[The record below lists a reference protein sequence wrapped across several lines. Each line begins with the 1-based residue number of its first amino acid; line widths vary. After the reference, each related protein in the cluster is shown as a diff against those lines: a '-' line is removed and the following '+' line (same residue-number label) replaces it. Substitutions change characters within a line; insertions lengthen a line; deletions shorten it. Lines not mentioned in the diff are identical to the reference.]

1 MAHSKGD
8 DDRDQNEVDFF
19 QIYDPISRIIN
30 HSKEYGDLYQE
41 YVQEID
47 NFISY
52 AGIIEPLLLSEYSGD
67 KLPRQSFIEKELPL
81 NEKIR
86 SIESLRIGIRYAIS
100 NGALIVGED
109 IADPYGG
116 AFKATKGLSSEFPLS
131 VISTPISEAALVGF
145 AIGNALT
152 GRNVFAEIMFGDFIT
167 YAFDQIVSNASKF
180 FHVYNLTQGLP
191 LIIRVPNGGHR
202 GYGPTHSQSL
212 EKHLLGL
219 DNILVISNTSLLGFK
234 DIFTEI
240 FNLKCPTIIIENKI
254 GYSRILY
261 QNPDK
266 LIMLQENYPL
276 GNIRLI
282 TSIHEVDITIISYGE
297 IARDV
302 ADSLIKLENEIHKKV
317 QLLCLLQLHPIRL
330 EGIISKS
337 LGNLVI
343 VVEEG
348 SKEFGIG
355 GEIAALLAENQKS
368 PKIFRRIAAEP
379 YPIASNMTLEEK
391 LLPNFA
397 KISALIKEEILN
409 GRI

>member
-1 MAHSKGD
+1 
-8 DDRDQNEVDFF
+8 
-19 QIYDPISRIIN
+19 
-30 HSKEYGDLYQE
+30 
-41 YVQEID
+41 
-47 NFISY
+47 
-52 AGIIEPLLLSEYSGD
+52 
-67 KLPRQSFIEKELPL
+67 
-81 NEKIR
+81 
-86 SIESLRIGIRYAIS
+86 
-100 NGALIVGED
+100 
-109 IADPYGG
+109 
-116 AFKATKGLSSEFPLS
+116 
-131 VISTPISEAALVGF
+131 
-145 AIGNALT
+145 
-152 GRNVFAEIMFGDFIT
+152 
-167 YAFDQIVSNASKF
+167 
-180 FHVYNLTQGLP
+180 
-191 LIIRVPNGGHR
+191 
-202 GYGPTHSQSL
+202 
-212 EKHLLGL
+212 
-219 DNILVISNTSLLGFK
+219 
-234 DIFTEI
+234 
-240 FNLKCPTIIIENKI
+240 
-254 GYSRILY
+254 
-261 QNPDK
+261 
-266 LIMLQENYPL
+266 MLQENYPL